1 MQAITDTDAHEQAL
15 SESAVRREPW
25 VAVIYSLLIPGLGQ
39 WYAGAMR
46 NAALYFVLVTG
57 LFGAGVF
64 FMFSPHGSTS
74 AALACMAV
82 GFGFFLGGM
91 YDAFDKSAALNGE
104 QGEAQRKM
112 HKDPW
117 LAVFLSL
124 LIPGVGQIFNLRI
137 VSGIVFLGLWL
148 GAGKLEAAIHSSLLT
163 WYLLA
168 LFTALVAFGACL
180 HAWHSAPGLRPAQ
193 SPIRTLAF
201 VVVALALLRGPTAA
215 YGIKSHLAVAFQC
228 RTGGMQPTVQPDDRL
243 FAAPAH
249 GRAPQRG
256 DLVMFLPPESA
267 FPEPSS
273 GPVAPFFKRVI
284 AVPGDSVTMQGRD
297 IFVNGIAVTRD
308 NGTGLNLNA
317 IRSLG
322 SKKNRVSGQ
331 ATGVSLAALASGQVF
346 VVGDNLANSFDSR
359 NFGPVPVENLRAYP
373 YKVYWP
379 PERAGAVE

>member
-15 SESAVRREPW
+15 PESAVRREPW

-39 WYAGAMR
+39 WYAGAVR
-46 NAALYFVLVTG
+46 NAVLYFVLVTA
-57 LFGAGVF
+57 LYGAGVY
-64 FMFSPHGSTS
+64 FMFSPHGSTT
-74 AALACMAV
+74 AALACMIL

-91 YDAFDKSAALNGE
+91 YDAFDKSAAINGE
-104 QGEAQRKM
+104 QGEAQRKL

-124 LIPGVGQIFNLRI
+124 LIPGVGQIFNRRI

-148 GAGKLEAAIHSSLLT
+148 GAGKLEAAIRSSLLT

-168 LFTALVAFGACL
+168 VFTALVAFGACL

-215 YGIKSHLAVAFQC
+215 FVIKSHLAVAFQC

-243 FAAPAH
+243 FAVPGH
-249 GRAPQRG
+249 GRTPQRG
-256 DLVMFLPPESA
+256 DLVLFLPPESA
-267 FPEPSS
+267 FPEPRS

-284 AVPGDSVTMQGRD
+284 AVPGDTVTMQGPD
-297 IFVNGIAVTRD
+297 IFVNGFSVTRD
-308 NGTGLNLNA
+308 NGASPDLDALKRLNRNKA
-317 IRSLG
+317 PGR
-322 SKKNRVSGQ
+322 GQ
-331 ATGVSLAALASGQVF
+331 DQGFVLAALDAGHVF